1 MLVILLHP
9 SVRLAGLAV
18 ALSMVLGTTGFASTV
33 VFTNQHIDFEAE
45 FHGGE
50 VELGFHDEDTDTHY
64 SLEDYDVEIFVGLDE
79 TVRRNGNSAGAGFNF
94 LGVDAGEEFYVLPF
108 SFDTSEL
115 NFLFG
120 DGTGDDIPDV
130 VYLGLANGLRPD
142 FPTINF
148 EFQRDLFEG
157 PGVFSLFSGFGT
169 LFASSDETAPDSAS
183 STIHNHYNWAFSEAG
198 TYVLPFKV
206 TATNSNGDSVESEV
220 FSFTVQIGP
229 RSTVIPEPAS
239 IAMMSMGVLV
249 VGGVAVARR
258 RSQGSESAS
267 V

>member
-1 MLVILLHP
+1 MILLHP
-9 SVRLAGLAV
+9 SVRLASLAL
-18 ALSMVLGTTGFASTV
+18 ALSLVLGTTGSASTV

-64 SLEDYDVEIFVGLDE
+64 SLEDYNVEIFIGLDQ
-79 TVRRNGNSAGAGFNF
+79 TVRRNGASAGSGFDF
-94 LGVDAGEEFYVLPF
+94 LGVNAGDEFYVLPF
-108 SFDTSEL
+108 SFSPSEL
-115 NFLFG
+115 DFLFG
-120 DGTGDDIPDV
+120 AGTSDNTPDV
-130 VYLGLANGLRPD
+130 VFLGLANGLRPQ

-157 PGVFSLFSGFGT
+157 PGVFSLFSAFGE
-169 LFASSDETAPDSAS
+169 LFASSSATAPDSAP

-198 TYVLPFKV
+198 TYILPFKV
-206 TATNSNGDSVESEV
+206 TATNANGDSVESEI
-220 FSFTVQIGP
+220 FNFTVQIGP
-229 RSTVIPEPAS
+229 RTTVIPEPAS

-258 RSQGSESAS
+258 RRQGSESAS